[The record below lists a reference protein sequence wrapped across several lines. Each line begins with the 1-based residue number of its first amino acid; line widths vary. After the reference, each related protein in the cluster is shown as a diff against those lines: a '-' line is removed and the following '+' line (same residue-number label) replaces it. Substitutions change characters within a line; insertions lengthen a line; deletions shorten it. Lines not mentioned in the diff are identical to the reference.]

1 MRFKSKCASTAIMMT
16 CSAAA
21 WAGAPQ
27 PFSDDLTLDWEGI
40 RSEWYD
46 KGVDFR
52 IGYVS
57 ETATNVQGGDQ
68 ELVRYTDQFTFSLT
82 LDLDKLLG
90 FNQAKFRMAITDRNG
105 DNLSSDANLQSLQQ
119 VQELYG
125 RDQTWRWTQF
135 WYDQQYLDG
144 LVDWKIGR
152 ITEGED
158 FAAFSCEFMN
168 LTFCG
173 AQPGNIVGSYWYN
186 WPVSQWATEV
196 KLSLKGI
203 GYVQIGAFDVN
214 SDYLENSYSL
224 DLWRPGNSSGV
235 LIPVEFG
242 WLPTMGSGLKG
253 SYKFGAWYNSST
265 APDVVENVYGQP
277 LAIDGGPPLMRHG
290 QYGAYV
296 NFLQQLTAPSANR
309 GLSVFFNATY
319 ADRRTSAQDNQ
330 IALGLLDKGPFDF
343 RPEDEFGFAIGRSHV
358 NSRIADVETQMNEV
372 NPGSVGV
379 QGYEYVSEF
388 FYAVHVNRWLDLRPN
403 VQYVVQPGGI
413 ARNTNDIIVGLR
425 VSVGI

>member
-1 MRFKSKCASTAIMMT
+1 MMT

-235 LIPVEFG
+235 LVPVEFG
-242 WLPTMGSGLKG
+242 WLPTMGSGLNG

-343 RPEDEFGFAIGRSHV
+343 RPEDELGFAIGRSHV

-413 ARNTNDIIVGLR
+413 ARNTNDVIVGLR

>member
-1 MRFKSKCASTAIMMT
+1 MRFKAKGVSAVVLTACAAV
-16 CSAAA
+16 AR
-21 WAGAPQ
+21 AGAPQ
-27 PFSDDLTLDWEGI
+27 PFSDDLTLDWDGI
-40 RSEWYD
+40 RGAWFDE
-46 KGVDFR
+46 GVDVR

-57 ETATNVQGGDQ
+57 ETATNVQGGDR
-68 ELVRYTDQFTFSLT
+68 ELVRYTDQITFST
-82 LDLDKLLG
+82 ALDLEKLLDLK
-90 FNQAKFRMAITDRNG
+90 QATFKLAITDRNG
-105 DNLSSDANLQSLQQ
+105 NNLSNDANLQSLQQ

-135 WYDQQYLDG
+135 WYQQKYLDG
-144 LVDWKIGR
+144 LLTWKVGR

-214 SDYLENSYSL
+214 TDYLQNKYSL

-235 LIPVEFG
+235 LVPLEFG
-242 WLPTMGSGLKG
+242 WLPVFGGLKG

-265 APDVVENVYGQP
+265 APDVVENVYRQP
-277 LAIDGGPPLMRHG
+277 LLIDGGPPLMRHG

-296 NFLQQLTAPSANR
+296 NFLQQLTAPSTDR
-309 GLSVFFNATY
+309 GVSVFFNATY
-319 ADRRTSAQDNQ
+319 ADRRTSTQDNQ
-330 IALGLLDKGPFDF
+330 INAGVLYKRPFRF
-343 RPEDEFGFAIGRSHV
+343 RVSDELGFAIGRTHV
-358 NSRIADVETQMNEV
+358 NSRIADAETQLNAT
-372 NPGSVGV
+372 NRGPVGV
-379 QGYEYVSEF
+379 QGSEYVAEF
-388 FYAVHVNRWLDLRPN
+388 FYAVQVNRWLDIRPN

-413 ARNTNDIIVGLR
+413 ARNTNDVIAGLR
-425 VSVGI
+425 LSVNL

>member
-1 MRFKSKCASTAIMMT
+1 MRFKSTCVSAAVMMMCT
-16 CSAAA
+16 AAA

-27 PFSDDLTLDWEGI
+27 PFSDDLTLDWDGI
-40 RSEWYD
+40 RMAWYD
-46 KGVDFR
+46 KGIDVR

-57 ETATNVQGGDQ
+57 ETATNVQGGDR
-68 ELVRYTDQFTFSLT
+68 ELVRYTDQITFSTT
-82 LDLDKLLG
+82 LDLEKLLG
-90 FNQAKFRMAITDRNG
+90 LNQAKFRMAITDRNG

-135 WYDQQYLDG
+135 WYEQKYLDG

-186 WPVSQWATEV
+186 WPVSQWATDV
-196 KLSLKGI
+196 KLSLKGL
-203 GYVQIGAFDVN
+203 GYLQIGAFDVN
-214 SDYLENSYSL
+214 SNYLQNKYSM
-224 DLWRPGNSSGV
+224 DLWRPGSSSGV
-235 LIPVEFG
+235 LVPVEFG
-242 WLPTMGSGLKG
+242 WLPTFGDGLKG

-265 APDVVENVYGQP
+265 APDVVENIYGQP
-277 LAIDGGPPLMRHG
+277 LSINGGPPLMRHG

-296 NFLQQLTAPSANR
+296 NFLQQLTAPSPNR

-319 ADRRTSAQDNQ
+319 ADRRTSTQDNQ
-330 IALGLLDKGPFDF
+330 ITAGLLYKGPFDS
-343 RPEDEFGFAIGRSHV
+343 RPADTLGFAIGRTHV
-358 NSRIADVETQMNEV
+358 NSRIADAETQLNAA

-379 QGYEYVSEF
+379 QGSEYVAEL
-388 FYAVHVNRWLDLRPN
+388 FYGVHVTRWLELRPN
-403 VQYVVQPGGI
+403 IQYVVQPGGI
-413 ARNTNDIIVGLR
+413 ASNTNDVIVGLR
-425 VSVGI
+425 VTAGL

>member
-235 LIPVEFG
+235 LVPVEFG

-343 RPEDEFGFAIGRSHV
+343 RPEDELGFAIGRSHV

-413 ARNTNDIIVGLR
+413 ARNTNDVIVGLR